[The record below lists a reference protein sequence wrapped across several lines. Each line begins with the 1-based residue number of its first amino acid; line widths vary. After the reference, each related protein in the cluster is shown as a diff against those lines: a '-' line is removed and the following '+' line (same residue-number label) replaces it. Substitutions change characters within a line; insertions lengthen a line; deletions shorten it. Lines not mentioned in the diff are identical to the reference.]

1 MREKI
6 RPILTRKFVLYL
18 ILLMVAGM
26 IYLPGMREI
35 GYYRDDWNNVYN
47 AFTQGAEMLI
57 RHYASDRPADGY
69 LLSWVYTLFGPDPF
83 PYLLYNFAC
92 RFLSALCFFET
103 LILIWPRRRGAAF
116 CAAAF
121 FLIFPG
127 YLRQVDGIAYLP
139 HQLAMLSICAS
150 IWLSIFIFQIKKR
163 SLQVLSGFFSVLLAL
178 IEMFLMEYYIGLE
191 ALRFF
196 LIGLYIYNHS
206 QKTIFQ
212 TIRKTVLVF
221 LPWLAGAAIF
231 FYWRSFL
238 FEASRH
244 GTDVESVLTP
254 LFQHPK
260 YVGLSLL
267 AKLIKNTAKIIF
279 GSWTVPPYNVLNG
292 TNVKDFWPA
301 VVLASA
307 AVFLFLVPF
316 FGLIRQEKKAVL
328 NHGMEELQ
336 DKKISWQIQWLFA
349 GFFSVVLTITPLI
362 LAEREITFSSSLD
375 RFAYPGSL
383 CAILFILGLIG
394 LISVEWVKTV
404 LIALMVLTAVMTQ
417 RINQQNHILQTRLT
431 KDFWWQL
438 SWRAPDISEYTLV
451 IANPGGFS
459 PEEDY
464 EVFSPINLI
473 YYPERDHTAV
483 GSEVLNTG
491 SIRNAQMGLVTDRTV
506 REIYV
511 WKDYNNLLALT
522 KPTEKSCLQVIDGSN
537 PVYSPDEWS
546 KIVEIGSYSKID
558 RIIPDAEAHIPAQA
572 FFGEEPEHGWCYY
585 YEKMSL
591 AQQRQDWDGLADI
604 ADEALAKGESAED
617 RVEWIPLVMGYALT
631 GRQEDAKPYGEI
643 LKTNEYLRFQ
653 ACNYFSKS
661 ARLLETSLVDPEG
674 LSWLVNEFCN

>member
-6 RPILTRKFVLYL
+6 RHILTNKSILYL
-18 ILLMVAGM
+18 ILLMIAGM
-26 IYLPGMREI
+26 IYLPGLREI

-69 LLSWVYTLFGPDPF
+69 LLSWAYRVFGPNPF
-83 PYLLYNFAC
+83 PYLLCNFAC

-103 LILIWPRRRGAAF
+103 LILIWPRKRSAGF

-139 HQLAMLSICAS
+139 HQVAMLSICAS
-150 IWLSIFIFQIKKR
+150 IWLSIFVLKIKKR
-163 SLQVLSGFFSVLLAL
+163 TLQILVGFLSILLAL
-178 IEMFLMEYYIGLE
+178 AEMFLMEYYIGLE
-191 ALRFF
+191 ALRFS
-196 LIGLYIYNHS
+196 LIGLYLYNHS
-206 QKTIFQ
+206 QKTTFQ

-221 LPWLAGAAIF
+221 LPWLGGAAIF

-244 GTDVESVLTP
+244 GTDVEGVLTP

-260 YVGLSLL
+260 YYGLSLL

-279 GSWTVPPYNVLNG
+279 GSWTIPPYNVLNG

-301 VVLASA
+301 AALASA
-307 AVFLFLVPF
+307 AVLLFLIPLI
-316 FGLIRQEKKAVL
+316 GLKMAAKS
-328 NHGMEELQ
+328 ELEDQQ
-336 DKKISWQIQWLFA
+336 DKKISWQIQWIIA
-349 GFFSVVLTITPLI
+349 GFFSVVLTIAPLI
-362 LAEREITFSSSLD
+362 IAEREITFSSSLD

-383 CAILFILGLIG
+383 CAVLFILGLIG

-546 KIVEIGSYSKID
+546 KIVEIGSYSKLD
-558 RIIPDAEAHIPAQA
+558 RIVPDADTHVPDAA

-591 AQQRQDWDGLADI
+591 AQQRQDWKHLAEI
-604 ADEALAKGESAED
+604 ADEALANGESAED

-631 GRQEDAKPYGEI
+631 GRQDDAKPYGEI

-653 ACNYFSKS
+653 TCNYFSKAAQQLTKSS
-661 ARLLETSLVDPEG
+661 AVPEG
-674 LSWLVNEFCN
+674 YQWLVNEFCN

>member
-1 MREKI
+1 MRDKI
-6 RPILTRKFVLYL
+6 HHILTKNSILFL
-18 ILLMVAGM
+18 ILLIFAAL
-26 IYLPGMREI
+26 IYLPGLREI

-57 RHYASDRPADGY
+57 RHYSSDRPADGY
-69 LLSWVYTLFGPDPF
+69 LLSWVYSYFGPNPF
-83 PYLLYNFAC
+83 PYLLCNLTC
-92 RFLSALCFFET
+92 RFLSALCFFGM
-103 LILIWPRRRGAAF
+103 LILVWPRKKAAAF

-121 FLIFPG
+121 FLVFPG

-139 HQLAMLSICAS
+139 HQVAMLSICAS
-150 IWLSIFIFQIKKR
+150 IWLSI
-163 SLQVLSGFFSVLLAL
+163 LVLKINKIYLKIITGFLSILLAL
-178 IEMFLMEYYIGLE
+178 AEMFLMEYYIGLE
-191 ALRFF
+191 AFRLF
-196 LIGLYIYNHS
+196 LFGFYFYNHS
-206 QKTIFQ
+206 QRTIFQ
-212 TIRKTVLVF
+212 TFRKTVIVYI
-221 LPWLAGAAIF
+221 PWLTGAAFF

-301 VVLASA
+301 AAIAMVLT
-307 AVFLFLVPF
+307 L
-316 FGLIRQEKKAVL
+316 LILLPVIVL
-328 NHGMEELQ
+328 IQHELEFS
-336 DKKISWQIQWLFA
+336 DKKDVEEQKDKKLPWQIQWIIS
-349 GFFSVVLTITPLI
+349 GFFAVVLTIAPLI
-362 LAEREITFSSSLD
+362 IAEREITFSSSLD

-383 CAILFILGLIG
+383 CAILLILGLIG
-394 LISVEWVKTV
+394 LISKEWVKTTV
-404 LIALMVLTAVMTQ
+404 IAWMVLSAVMTQ
-417 RINQQNHILQTRLT
+417 RINQQNHMLQTRLT

-438 SWRAPDISEYTLV
+438 SWRAPDISEYTMV

-464 EVFSPINLI
+464 EIFSPINLI

-491 SIRNAQMGLVTDRTV
+491 SIRNAQMGLITDRTV

-522 KPTEKSCLQVIDGSN
+522 KPTAKSCLQVIDGLN

-546 KIVEIGSYSKID
+546 KIVEIGTYSKID
-558 RIIPDAEAHIPAQA
+558 RIIPDADPHIPAEA
-572 FFGEEPEHGWCYY
+572 FFGKEPDHGWCYY

-591 AQQRQDWDGLADI
+591 AQQLEDWEGLAEI
-604 ADEALAKGESAED
+604 ADEALAQGESAED
-617 RVEWIPLVMGYALT
+617 RVEWLPLVMGYALT
-631 GRQEDAKPYGEI
+631 GRLDEAKPYGEI
-643 LKTNEYLRFQ
+643 LKTDDYLKFQ
-653 ACNYFSKS
+653 TCNYFSNEAQQNYQSPDAK
-661 ARLLETSLVDPEG
+661 DG
-674 LSWLVNEFCN
+674 LQWLVNEFCH